1 MKSRNVWILVVLLAV
16 SVTTAAAFHKTSV
29 ATTSVAPAS
38 APTGL
43 TYSSVASP
51 YYALCN
57 DKSHGSGCAGHQT
70 WCGPE
75 RDNYAAA
82 KADADAHK
90 KQNPSHSVTV
100 YHVP

>member
-1 MKSRNVWILVVLLAV
+1 MKSRNFWIFVVLLAV
-16 SVTTAAAFHKTSV
+16 SVTTASAFHKQRIATSSV
-29 ATTSVAPAS
+29 ATSGAPI
-38 APTGL
+38 GL
-43 TYSSVASP
+43 ADPNVASP

-57 DKSHGSGCAGHQT
+57 DKSHGSGCAGSQT

-82 KADADAHK
+82 KADVDAHK
-90 KQNPSHSVTV
+90 KENPSHSVTV